1 MIIMRK
7 YLLILLLT
15 APLLTLAG
23 CRPEIDFV
31 EGSLRPGPA
40 EVNLSGGNLSMN
52 FSSGAGSASVD
63 LKASGKWTAAFVND
77 RAKEWCYLS
86 SESGKRGTVTITVS
100 VAENKEYDDRSASVN
115 FVCGDLK
122 RTIVVTQ
129 KQKDALLLT
138 STRQD
143 VGKEGGRMTVEVKA
157 NVSFNYEIAEQA
169 KSWIKPVGTKG
180 LSTSTLTFD
189 VAANDS
195 FSKREGEITFTSTAG
210 TEVVKV
216 YQECDTPTIIVS
228 SDHYELPAESGQF
241 SVEVRSN
248 VDVSFEVPSACDWI
262 HETTTKSMS
271 TNTFHF
277 SVDENEAFT
286 DRTAKIVFRCAE
298 WKLEEAVTVTQ
309 KAATPVLIIG
319 SGEYE
324 FEQEGGSLAIE
335 VTSNFGITVSVP
347 DSCGWIKPVS
357 TKALTTRTFLF
368 EVDINEAF
376 VAREGVI
383 VFKNEDLCREEH
395 VTVRQKAEDP
405 TLILGESQYGFGP
418 EGGPLS
424 VQVSSNL
431 TLDVIIEPG
440 CDWIVPVDTKA
451 ITERIHSFSVARNH
465 GRHDRNAWIVFKNE
479 EQNRIDTV
487 HISQS
492 FQPIVVSC
500 DTLKASGRGW
510 TVAFE
515 TASPTPDD
523 YRLTVA
529 DRWISL
535 AGQDRSAE
543 GSRFSLSVDAL
554 KKNEKA
560 RDARILVYY
569 KDFSE
574 PDTVCVHQYERFP
587 AFSYTTTARNITV
600 PAIEGENQIGFV
612 DWGDET
618 RELWQEGLTYTYKTS
633 GVHTV
638 TIEIRSKKRVQITGL
653 EDGMTINLRELR
665 K

>member
-1 MIIMRK
+1 MRK
-7 YLLILLLT
+7 YLLFLLLT
-15 APLLTLAG
+15 AQLLFLAG

-31 EGSLRPGPA
+31 EGSFRPGPA
-40 EVNLSGGNLSMN
+40 EVTLSGGTLSMN

-77 RAKEWCYLS
+77 RAKDWCYLS

-100 VAENKEYDDRSASVN
+100 VAENKEYDDRSASIN

-157 NVSFNYEIAEQA
+157 NVSFNHEIAENT

-228 SDHYELPAESGQF
+228 SDQYELSAESGQF

-262 HETTTKSMS
+262 HETATKSMS

-277 SVDENEAFT
+277 SVDENEAFK

-319 SGEYE
+319 SGEYG
-324 FEQEGGSLAIE
+324 FE
-335 VTSNFGITVSVP
+335 
-347 DSCGWIKPVS
+347 
-357 TKALTTRTFLF
+357 
-368 EVDINEAF
+368 
-376 VAREGVI
+376 
-383 VFKNEDLCREEH
+383 
-395 VTVRQKAEDP
+395 
-405 TLILGESQYGFGP
+405 P
-418 EGGPLS
+418 EGGTLS

-431 TLDVIIEPG
+431 TLDVIIKPG
-440 CDWIVPVDTKA
+440 CDWITPVDTKA
-451 ITERIHSFSVARNH
+451 ITERIHSFSVARND
-465 GRHDRNAWIVFKNE
+465 GRHDRSAWIVFKNE

-487 HISQS
+487 YVSQS

-500 DTLKASGRGW
+500 DTLRASGRGW

-523 YRLTVA
+523 YLLTVA

-543 GSRFSLSVDAL
+543 GSRFILSVDAL
-554 KKNEKA
+554 EKNEKA
-560 RDARILVYY
+560 RDTRILVYY
-569 KDFSE
+569 KDFAE
-574 PDTVCVHQYERFP
+574 PDTVYVHQYERYP
-587 AFSYTTTARNITV
+587 AFSYSTSARNLTV
-600 PAIEGENQIGFV
+600 PAIEGENQFGFV

-618 RELWQEGLTYTYKTS
+618 QELWQEGLTHAYKTN

-638 TIEIRSKKRVQITGL
+638 TIEIRSKKRVPITGL